1 MVNQSIKLYKK
12 ISKSI
17 MNKEYE
23 VSNKGSNHL
32 KDIQEKA
39 ILIGIDFHGNK
50 NSSIEI
56 SLKELSGLAETAHY
70 YVVSTLSQKI
80 ATINAKTFI
89 GKGKVE
95 EVIELVRHLG
105 ADIVIFDEN
114 LSPAQNR
121 NLENIFK
128 CRVIDRSW
136 LILEIFG
143 NHART
148 REAKT
153 QVELASLKYA
163 LPRLTKMWG
172 HLSRQRGGIGMK
184 DVGET
189 QIQLDRRLIRG
200 RITKLERVLKKIDLE
215 KKTQR
220 KSRSS
225 GVYKVALVGYTNA
238 GKSTLMNQLTGA
250 ETLVANKLFATLDPT
265 IRKIKKNFPYPVILS
280 DTVGL
285 IDKLPHD
292 LVASFKSTLDE
303 VRDADLLL
311 KMVDISDLNSKR
323 QIETTNNVITE
334 LGVEDTDSIL
344 VFNKVD
350 KVSTLEILETN
361 VQSNPG
367 AICVSSKNG
376 TGLDKLRNAIITSY
390 EKKLSYLQVTIDYKY
405 ADLIPQIRK
414 HVVIVK
420 IDYEDNL
427 IRLDLRMPPSG
438 KDKVQD
444 ILKHTNQIASN

>member
-1 MVNQSIKLYKK
+1 METFNKK
-12 ISKSI
+12 SK
-17 MNKEYE
+17 NAEF
-23 VSNKGSNHL
+23 L
-32 KDIQEKA
+32 KQKA
-39 ILIGIDFHGNK
+39 ILIGIEFSNNG
-50 NSSIEI
+50 SSQLCHN
-56 SLKELSGLAETAHY
+56 LKEIKGLAETAHY
-70 YVVSTLSQKI
+70 NVVTSISQKI
-80 ATINAKTFI
+80 TRINPKSYI

-95 EVIELVRHLG
+95 EVAQISRQLS

-148 REAKT
+148 REAKV

-189 QIQLDRRLIRG
+189 QIQLDRRLIRD
-200 RITKLERVLKKIDLE
+200 RITKLDRKLKQIDLE

-220 KSRSS
+220 KNRR
-225 GVYKVALVGYTNA
+225 GIYKVALVGYTNA

-250 ETLVANKLFATLDPT
+250 KTLVENKLFATLDST
-265 IRKIKKNFPYPVILS
+265 IRKIKKNFPYPIVLS

-292 LVASFKSTLDE
+292 LIASFKSTLDE
-303 VRDADLLL
+303 VRDADLLIR
-311 KMVDISDLNSKR
+311 MVDISDSNAKR
-323 QIETTNNVITE
+323 QIETTNNVINE
-334 LGVEDTDSIL
+334 LGVECTESLL
-344 VFNKVD
+344 VFNKID
-350 KVSTLEILETN
+350 KVNDPESLESEIQRHPEAIL
-361 VQSNPG
+361 
-367 AICVSSKNG
+367 ISSKNE
-376 TGLDKLRNAIITSY
+376 TGIDLLQNAIIRCY
-390 EKKLSYLQVTIDYKY
+390 ENKLDSHKVVINYKQ
-405 ADLIPQIRK
+405 AKLIHQIRK
-414 HVVIVK
+414 CAVIVQT
-420 IDYEDNL
+420 DYEDTL
-427 IRLDLRMPPSG
+427 IRLDLRLPPGG
-438 KDKVQD
+438 KEKIQGLLEDNSLTDK
-444 ILKHTNQIASN
+444 N

>member
-1 MVNQSIKLYKK
+1 MK
-12 ISKSI
+12 
-17 MNKEYE
+17 
-23 VSNKGSNHL
+23 
-32 KDIQEKA
+32 KA
-39 ILIGIDFHGNK
+39 ILIGVELPG
-50 NSSIEI
+50 NSSTSLDAAIEE
-56 SLKELSGLAETAHY
+56 LKGLAETAQY
-70 YVVSTLSQKI
+70 NPIARISQNLS
-80 ATINAKTFI
+80 AVNPKTFI

-95 EVIELVRHLG
+95 EVAEVVNHHS
-105 ADIVIFDEN
+105 ADIVIFDDN
-114 LSPAQNR
+114 LSPAQNK

-189 QIQLDRRLIRG
+189 QIQLDRRLIRNQ
-200 RITKLERVLKKIDLE
+200 ITKLDRKLKQIDLE

-220 KSRSS
+220 KSRRDA
-225 GVYKVALVGYTNA
+225 YKVALVGYTNA

-250 ETLVANKLFATLDPT
+250 NTLVENKLFATLDPT
-265 IRKIKKNFPYPVILS
+265 IRKIKKNFPFPVILS

-292 LVASFKSTLDE
+292 LIASFKSTLDE

-311 KMVDISDLNSKR
+311 RMVDISDPGANR
-323 QIETTNNVITE
+323 QIETTNKVINE
-334 LGVEDTDSIL
+334 LGVEDTDSLL
-344 VFNKVD
+344 VFNKID
-350 KVSTLEILETN
+350 KIGDPEILEAQ
-361 VQSNPG
+361 VQRNTD
-367 AICVSSKNG
+367 AICVSSKIG
-376 TGLDKLRNAIITSY
+376 SGLDILRNAIVKCY
-390 EKKLSYLQVTIDYKY
+390 ESKLTLYRVNIDYEH
-405 ADLIPQIRK
+405 ARVIPQIRK
-414 HVVIVK
+414 HVVIVNA
-420 IDYEDNL
+420 DYEANF
-427 IRLDLRMPPSG
+427 IRLHLRMPPGG
-438 KDKVQD
+438 KEKVNE
-444 ILKHTNQIASN
+444 ILRQAKQHTSVRRE

>member
-1 MVNQSIKLYKK
+1 
-12 ISKSI
+12 
-17 MNKEYE
+17 
-23 VSNKGSNHL
+23 
-32 KDIQEKA
+32 
-39 ILIGIDFHGNK
+39 
-50 NSSIEI
+50 
-56 SLKELSGLAETAHY
+56 
-70 YVVSTLSQKI
+70 
-80 ATINAKTFI
+80 
-89 GKGKVE
+89 
-95 EVIELVRHLG
+95 
-105 ADIVIFDEN
+105 
-114 LSPAQNR
+114 
-121 NLENIFK
+121 
-128 CRVIDRSW
+128 
-136 LILEIFG
+136 
-143 NHART
+143 
-148 REAKT
+148 
-153 QVELASLKYA
+153 
-163 LPRLTKMWG
+163 
-172 HLSRQRGGIGMK
+172 MK

-350 KVSTLEILETN
+350 KVSTLETLEKN
-361 VQSNPG
+361 VQNNPE

-376 TGLDKLRNAIITSY
+376 TGLDKLRNAIIASY
-390 EKKLSYLQVTIDYKY
+390 EKKLSYLQVTINYKH

-438 KDKVQD
+438 KEKVQD
-444 ILKHTNQIASN
+444 ILKHANQTISN

>member
-1 MVNQSIKLYKK
+1 MGKNQQLNNKPKK
-12 ISKSI
+12 K
-17 MNKEYE
+17 
-23 VSNKGSNHL
+23 
-32 KDIQEKA
+32 KA
-39 ILIGIDFHGNK
+39 ILIGIGF
-50 NSSIEI
+50 SSNGSTPIDLSMGE
-56 SLKELSGLAETAHY
+56 LKSLAETAY
-70 YVVSTLSQKI
+70 YNPIAIISQKRI
-80 ATINAKTFI
+80 PVNPKTLI

-95 EVIELVRHLG
+95 EVRQVVRHHS

-114 LSPAQNR
+114 LSPAQNK

-136 LILEIFG
+136 LILEIFS

-189 QIQLDRRLIRG
+189 QIQLDRRLIRNQ
-200 RITKLERVLKKIDLE
+200 ITKLDRKLKQIDLE

-220 KSRSS
+220 KSRR
-225 GVYKVALVGYTNA
+225 GVYKVALIGYTNA

-250 ETLVANKLFATLDPT
+250 QTLVEDKLFATLDST
-265 IRKIKKNFPYPVILS
+265 IRKIKRNFPFPVILS

-303 VRDADLLL
+303 VRDADLLI
-311 KMVDISDLNSKR
+311 KMVDINDQNANRHIQTITK
-323 QIETTNNVITE
+323 VINQ
-334 LGVEDTDSIL
+334 LGVDDTDSIL

-350 KVSTLEILETN
+350 KLADPEILQKEI
-361 VQSNPG
+361 QSNPE
-367 AICVSSKNG
+367 AIAVSGKNG
-376 TGLDKLRNAIITSY
+376 NGLDTLRNAIVRCY
-390 EKKLSYLQVTIDYKY
+390 ENKLSFFRVNIDYKH
-405 ADLIPQIRK
+405 AQLISRIRK
-414 HVVIVK
+414 HVIIVST
-420 IDYEDNL
+420 DYEETF
-427 IRLDLRMPPSG
+427 IRLHLRLPPGG
-438 KDKVQD
+438 KEKLYE
-444 ILKHTNQIASN
+444 ILGEIKQSITIRQE

>member
-1 MVNQSIKLYKK
+1 MNQNLETFK
-12 ISKSI
+12 SKS
-17 MNKEYE
+17 
-23 VSNKGSNHL
+23 
-32 KDIQEKA
+32 KDTKALNLKA
-39 ILIGIDFHGNK
+39 ILIGIEFVSNGPSPLDN
-50 NSSIEI
+50 N
-56 SLKELSGLAETAHY
+56 LKELNGLAETAHY
-70 YVVSTLSQKI
+70 NVISIVSQKL
-80 ATINAKTFI
+80 TRINPKSFI

-95 EVIELVRHLG
+95 EVSQLILQFSAG
-105 ADIVIFDEN
+105 IVIFDEN

-189 QIQLDRRLIRG
+189 QIQLDRRLIRD
-200 RITKLERVLKKIDLE
+200 RITKLGRKLKQIDLE

-220 KSRSS
+220 KNRHDI
-225 GVYKVALVGYTNA
+225 YKVALVGYTNA

-250 ETLVANKLFATLDPT
+250 DTLVENKLFATLDST
-265 IRKIKKNFPYPVILS
+265 IRKIKKNFPYPVVLS

-292 LVASFKSTLDE
+292 LIASFKSTLDE
-303 VRDADLLL
+303 VRDANLLI
-311 KMVDISDLNSKR
+311 KMVDMSDPNAKR
-323 QIETTNNVITE
+323 QIQTTNNVINA
-334 LGVEDTDSIL
+334 LGVENTDSLL
-344 VFNKVD
+344 VFNKAD
-350 KVSTLEILETN
+350 KINDPEILELEL
-361 VQSNPG
+361 QRHPK
-367 AICVSSKNG
+367 AIILSSKNG
-376 TGLDKLRNAIITSY
+376 SGLDVLRNAIISSY
-390 EKKLSYLQVTIDYKY
+390 ESKLTPHKITIKY
-405 ADLIPQIRK
+405 EQTKLIQQIRK
-414 HVVIVK
+414 YAVIVK
-420 IDYEDNL
+420 SDYEDTF
-427 IRLDLRMPPSG
+427 ISLDLRLPPGG
-438 KDKVQD
+438 KEQIEK
-444 ILKHTNQIASN
+444 LFMNTNQAEKN

>member
-1 MVNQSIKLYKK
+1 MNRESKTPKK
-12 ISKSI
+12 IPTQTKSFQ
-17 MNKEYE
+17 
-23 VSNKGSNHL
+23 G
-32 KDIQEKA
+32 KA
-39 ILIGIDFHGNK
+39 ILVGIEFHGNG
-50 NSSIEI
+50 SSHLANN
-56 SLKELSGLAETAHY
+56 LKELNGLADTAHY
-70 YVVSTLSQKI
+70 NVISTISQKL
-80 ATINAKTFI
+80 TRINPKSFI

-95 EVIELVRHLG
+95 EIFQLIQQFS

-121 NLENIFK
+121 NLEQIFK

-148 REAKT
+148 REAKA

-189 QIQLDRRLIRG
+189 QIQLDRRLIRD
-200 RITKLERVLKKIDLE
+200 RITKLDRKLKQIDLE

-220 KSRSS
+220 KNRRNI
-225 GVYKVALVGYTNA
+225 YKVALVGYTNA

-250 ETLVANKLFATLDPT
+250 ETLVENKLFATLDST
-265 IRKIKKNFPYPVILS
+265 MRKIKKNFPYPVVLS

-292 LVASFKSTLDE
+292 LIASFKSTLDE
-303 VRDADLLL
+303 VRDANLLI
-311 KMVDISDLNSKR
+311 KMVDISDSNAKR
-323 QIETTNNVITE
+323 QIETTNNVINE
-334 LGVEDTDSIL
+334 LGVEDTDSLL

-350 KVSTLEILETN
+350 NVNDPEIIEYEL
-361 VQSNPG
+361 QRHPK
-367 AICVSSKNG
+367 AIIISSKNG
-376 TGLDKLRNAIITSY
+376 TGLDVLRNSIISSY
-390 EKKLSYLQVTIDYKY
+390 EKNLVSHQIIIKY
-405 ADLIPQIRK
+405 NQSNLISQIRK
-414 HVVIVK
+414 YAVIVK
-420 IDYEDNL
+420 SDYEDTFISL
-427 IRLDLRMPPSG
+427 ELRLPPGG
-438 KDKVQD
+438 KEQIEKL
-444 ILKHTNQIASN
+444 LKDTNQAEKS